1 MSNQCFLKI
10 VCFRFPTSQK
20 KLNIFVF
27 DTKFIIEPKQSHSD
41 LKIFGPKAID
51 LFSFQIFF
59 ETTKSFV
66 LFVEICELNQN
77 VFKIFWIK

>member
-1 MSNQCFLKI
+1 MSNQRFFKI
-10 VCFRFPTSQK
+10 VQRSQK
-20 KLNIFVF
+20 KSNISVF
-27 DTKFIIEPKQSHSD
+27 ETKFIIEPKHSLSD

-59 ETTKSFV
+59 ETTKSLV